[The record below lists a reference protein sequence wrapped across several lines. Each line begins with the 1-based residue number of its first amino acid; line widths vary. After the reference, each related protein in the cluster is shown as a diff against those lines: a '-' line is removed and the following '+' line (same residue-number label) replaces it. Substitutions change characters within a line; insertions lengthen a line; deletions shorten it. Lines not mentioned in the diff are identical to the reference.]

1 MSAAS
6 GDGSFPNTSW
16 TLIQRIKSTDDAV
29 ARRALDDLCAQYHYP
44 LYCYIRR
51 RGLSHH
57 DAQDVLHDFLAKLLR
72 SGSLEDAN
80 SERGRLRALLSTS
93 LSRFLINHHRDTR
106 DDRANVSLDATL
118 AVDAEQRYEH
128 ERFTEADSPERVFER
143 KWAHELMRHVLRR
156 LRDDYSADGNAD
168 LFRALRPGLIA
179 GGTLR
184 HVDVP
189 AVAATLGM
197 TEGALRVAFTRLLKD
212 YRTVLTGEV
221 RQTVATEPEVDAEI
235 THMMGLLG

>member
-1 MSAAS
+1 MSTGS
-6 GDGSFPNTSW
+6 SDGHFPETRW
-16 TLIQRIKSTDDAV
+16 TLVQRIKSTDETV
-29 ARRALDDLCAQYHYP
+29 ARRALDELCAQYHYP

-51 RGLSHH
+51 RGLAHH

-72 SGSLEDAN
+72 GGSLEDATSN
-80 SERGRLRALLSTS
+80 KGRLRALLSTA

-118 AVDAEQRYEH
+118 VADAEQRYEN
-128 ERFTEADSPERVFER
+128 ERFTEADTPERVFER

-156 LRDDYSADGNAD
+156 LRDDYAANGNGG

-184 HVDVP
+184 RMDVP
-189 AVAATLGM
+189 AIAATLGM
-197 TEGALRVAFTRLLKD
+197 TEGALRVAFTRLLRD
-212 YRTVLTGEV
+212 YRTVLTTEV
-221 RQTVATEPEVDAEI
+221 RQTVANEMEVDAEI
-235 THMMGLLG
+235 GHMMALLG